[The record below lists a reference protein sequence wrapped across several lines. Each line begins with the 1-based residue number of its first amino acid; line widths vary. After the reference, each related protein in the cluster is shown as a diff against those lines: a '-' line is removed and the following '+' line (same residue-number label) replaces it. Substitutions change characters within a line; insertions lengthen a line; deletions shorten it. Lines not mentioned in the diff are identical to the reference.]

1 VPGGTIFILIFKKGY
16 LVMKI
21 IFEGEPKE
29 IAAYEQTLKGSKK
42 KNITVKTPVCLDSHG
57 RILDV
62 ITCHLENHG
71 RKV

>member
-1 VPGGTIFILIFKKGY
+1 
-16 LVMKI
+16 MKI